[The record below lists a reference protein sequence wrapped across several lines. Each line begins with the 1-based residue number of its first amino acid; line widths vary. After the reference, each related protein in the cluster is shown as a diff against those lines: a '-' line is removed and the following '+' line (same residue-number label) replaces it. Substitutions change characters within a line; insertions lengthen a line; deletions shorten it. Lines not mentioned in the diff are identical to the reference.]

1 MADFQYNPPEG
12 WENETTFP
20 DYPTAPEVRPLFQR
34 LFNQIR
40 DAFNTHKAEKATV
53 AELGHSKVDG
63 ITITI
68 DANGIISTMSETV
81 NRTITVGVGKDFTTI
96 QAAINS
102 IKKRVDAV
110 ITVNVDAGTYNEDI
124 IIAGFYGKGYLTING
139 GNSLATAVNYIV
151 KSVTIANCMARVNA
165 KGFTANTTTGIAFA
179 GVLSMYPDFAWCRT
193 VVSATS
199 QIGFFTQNAF
209 ASISECEASNKN
221 YGLYASTC
229 SVVISSNWIAGSGNV
244 VGLRALDGA
253 TIGKSGTQPQGT
265 TAEQMGTGGI
275 IR

>member
-40 DAFNTHKAEKATV
+40 DAFNTHKVEKATV

-68 DANGIISTMSETV
+68 DANGIISTMSETA

-110 ITVNVDAGTYNEDI
+110 ITVNVDAGTYAEDVEI
-124 IIAGFYGKGYLTING
+124 KGFYGSGGIIVNG
-139 GNSLATAVNYIV
+139 GTDLATTVNFIV
-151 KSVTIANCMARVNA
+151 NSIWCLKNTCDVIV
-165 KGFTANTTTGIAFA
+165 KGFTATTTTKIAFA
-179 GVLSMYPDFAWCRT
+179 LSSSIRGEFIYCRT
-193 VVSATS
+193 VVNATS
-199 QIGFFTQNAF
+199 QIGFFAE
-209 ASISECEASNKN
+209 ASLVRFNGCLASNKN
-221 YGLYASTC
+221 QALYVTSMANVHSSDWST
-229 SVVISSNWIAGSGNV
+229 GSGNII
-244 VGLRALDGA
+244 GLYSIDAS
-253 TIGKSGTQPQGT
+253 TIGKTGTQPQGT
-265 TAEQMGTGGI
+265 TAETYIGGGV